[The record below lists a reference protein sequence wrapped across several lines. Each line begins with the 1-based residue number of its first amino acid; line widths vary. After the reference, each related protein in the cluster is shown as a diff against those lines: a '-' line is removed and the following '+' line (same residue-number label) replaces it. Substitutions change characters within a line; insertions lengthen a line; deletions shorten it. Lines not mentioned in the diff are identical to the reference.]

1 MSSQGT
7 YNSAAFCGGQVFASF
22 FKSSN
27 LMNCSRHQAVGTV
40 LHCSTKDWMSGY
52 KKRVYCKVT
61 CLTVGS
67 QQNIEH
73 FGLPVFTFASK

>member
-7 YNSAAFCGGQVFASF
+7 YSSAAFCGGQMFASF

-27 LMNCSRHQAVGTV
+27 LMNCSGHQAVGTV

-52 KKRVYCKVT
+52 KKEC
-61 CLTVGS
+61 TV
-67 QQNIEH
+67 
-73 FGLPVFTFASK
+73 K